1 MKKLNVFLLIVLLLM
16 IAFVVYFF
24 AGGALR
30 VESSVITAPAA
41 EHAEAFAS
49 IRSVL
54 SSNAAPQRFADALPE
69 SAEGLTL
76 VDVTLTLSNPGLF
89 PAEWLDLTVFPA
101 ARRRGRLLPH
111 RRGRRRARPVDGH
124 RQPQAPHRRRQ
135 REPDGDHS
143 VLRVRPDAHGD
154 GSRIICPMESA
165 GVSSCRAFRKNP
177 L

>member
-16 IAFVVYFF
+16 IAFDVYFF

-30 VESSVITAPAA
+30 VESSVITA

-76 VDVTLTLSNPGLF
+76 VDVTLTLTNPGLF
-89 PAEWLDLTVFPA
+89 PAEWLDLTVSPA
-101 ARRRGRLLPH
+101 
-111 RRGRRRARPVDGH
+111 
-124 RQPQAPHRRRQ
+124 
-135 REPDGDHS
+135 DGDVAVYS
-143 VLRVRPDAHGD
+143 LTGEGGDVPGRSTATVNLKLLTAAGSASRTVSIQYYVFGLTRTVTVRV
-154 GSRIICPMESA
+154 
-165 GVSSCRAFRKNP
+165 
-177 L
+177 

>member
-89 PAEWLDLTVFPA
+89 PAEWLDLTVSPA
-101 ARRRGRLLPH
+101 DDDVAVYSLTGEGGDVPGRSTATVNLKLLTAAGSAS
-111 RRGRRRARPVDGH
+111 RTVTIQYYVFGLSRTVT
-124 RQPQAPHRRRQ
+124 
-135 REPDGDHS
+135 
-143 VLRVRPDAHGD
+143 VRV
-154 GSRIICPMESA
+154 
-165 GVSSCRAFRKNP
+165 
-177 L
+177 